1 MKIQML
7 KTAVEEIIIP
17 ELDKIKS
24 NLCEP
29 HLALEITN
37 ERISYIFTLLN
48 DLSRRIDETNKRI
61 DEINN
66 RLNRRLDETHNRIS
80 NLTHS

>member
-1 MKIQML
+1 MKMQTL

-29 HLALEITN
+29 HSALKITN
-37 ERISYIFTLLN
+37 EHISFIFTLIN

-66 RLNRRLDETHNRIS
+66 RLNSRLDETHNRID
-80 NLTHS
+80 NLNH